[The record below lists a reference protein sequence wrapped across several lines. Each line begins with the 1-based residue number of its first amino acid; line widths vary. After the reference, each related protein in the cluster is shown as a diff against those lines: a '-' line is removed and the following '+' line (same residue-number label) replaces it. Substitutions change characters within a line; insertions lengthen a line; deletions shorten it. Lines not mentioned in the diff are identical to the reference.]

1 MANVAFD
8 VDGTLIDEA
17 DDAPRDDI
25 IRLLKAHYERGDN
38 VYVWSG
44 GGVGYASDWVR
55 RLGLAAYVAGCIPKR
70 VTPGID
76 ITYDDQRVK
85 LGKVN
90 HCVGPGLY
98 EERW

>member
-44 GGVGYASDWVR
+44 GGMGYARDWAQ
-55 RLGLAAYVAGCIPKR
+55 RLGLAAYVTDYIRKQ
-70 VTPGID
+70 VTPGMD
-76 ITYDDQRVK
+76 IAYDDLDVK
-85 LGKVN
+85 LAKVN
-90 HCVGPGLY
+90 RRV
-98 EERW
+98 